1 MLKFDQEKASIHSS
15 YSNVTKELDI
25 TKKELEN
32 AHNIINE
39 LSKVSKG
46 SMILSECNT
55 LIAIIGKDPTTIS
68 TPLMQPQD
76 LSAATENILLA
87 ATMMGYGSCWIGI
100 YPLEDRMQSA
110 GKILNLKDNKFV
122 MKNCFSFQFSCID
135 KRLDEIVLKCLNKEK
150 NYMFNNQKIILDRYE
165 VHLYKGSDDIKI
177 KMISPIVVKDAY
189 VENDRKKT
197 YYYSPLEKEFA
208 LKINTNFKN
217 KYQIFYDKV
226 PESDICFKLIS
237 IQEKDKYV
245 TKYNDFYITGWQGIY
260 ELSGKREYLEFLY
273 YEL

>member
-1 MLKFDQEKASIHSS
+1 MRYKLFFKINKPMVLNLNYHLELQRFIYLMISKEDKSYADWLHDQGFG
-15 YSNVTKELDI
+15 D
-25 TKKELEN
+25 TKKFKLFTF
-32 AHNIINE
+32 
-39 LSKVSKG
+39 SK
-46 SMILSECNT
+46 IYC
-55 LIAIIGKDPTTIS
+55 
-68 TPLMQPQD
+68 PQRQ
-76 LSAATENILLA
+76 I
-87 ATMMGYGSCWIGI
+87 
-100 YPLEDRMQSA
+100 
-110 GKILNLKDNKFV
+110 KDNKFV
-122 MKNCFSFQFSCID
+122 MKNCFSFHFSCID

-273 YEL
+273 YVGIGERNSQGFGMFEIIE